1 MAGRASRLSFV
12 LLMAAGI
19 IIGLW
24 GIFHVS
30 ATRAAVGSLGIYDTD
45 TLRIVTMEWVAGGLL
60 PIFLG
65 VLLVFLAPY
74 VGMGNQVARGGTL
87 LAVLALLVMSIWS
100 GFTGARTELSVFY
113 KICPFVEA
121 LTALLALIAAW
132 IRVGTRD

>member
-19 IIGLW
+19 VIGLW

-30 ATRAAVGSLGIYDTD
+30 ATRAAVGTLGIYDTD
-45 TLRIVTMEWVAGGLL
+45 TLRIVTMEWVAGGIL

-74 VGMGNQVARGGTL
+74 VGMGNQVAKGGTL
-87 LAVLALLVMSIWS
+87 LAVLVLLVMSIWS
-100 GFTGARTELSVFY
+100 GVTGARTELSVFY

-121 LTALLALIAAW
+121 LAALLALIAAW
-132 IRVGTRD
+132 IRVGARD